1 VKIGDFGIAKRCR
14 GDSTALQ
21 TEVGTQGY
29 LAPEIAVE
37 SNEQYTNAC
46 DIWSLGCVVYKA
58 LTQKLPFPKYRD
70 LDAFCSGRSFPVGPL
85 SSKNISFSG
94 VSFLEKLLA
103 VDPITR
109 LTAELALECDWLMVS
124 EYPLQSATDFENQE
138 EKSTVNTLDVGAVP
152 EYSPQPSADFEYQE
166 EKSMANTL
174 DVGAVPEYSPQS
186 SVDFEYQ
193 EEKSTAN
200 TLIARVVPE
209 YPQEFGKQEE
219 NRVRGIGAVPEYS
232 PQSAADFEKK
242 WNAFRGL
249 CHHMHDI
256 ANKGVSGK
264 YHDIYFSNDFDD
276 SKYLRQ
282 RVQYEHSVFSKE
294 MKTKGGGIEGL
305 ASEGH
310 QEINYPIELLE
321 RVTGDGLLAGQIPNF
336 GLLFLEHSEPWFN
349 LAVRHVERCFE
360 HCVKFLRGVLVAV
373 LTEDFRISPALLF
386 HRYLLKPLVHLH
398 SLALHELEQLEK
410 DRTRRSNSISEF
422 LLDRIPENKDP
433 NVEMRTPMLDFALSR
448 RIYAEGII
456 EQMLIYY
463 NVCEYW
469 K

>member
-21 TEVGTQGY
+21 TELGTQGY

-58 LTQKLPFPKYRD
+58 LTQILPFPRYRD
-70 LDAFCSGRSFPVGPL
+70 LDSFCSGKPFPVGPL

-103 VDPITR
+103 VDPIAR

-124 EYPLQSATDFENQE
+124 ECPPQSA
-138 EKSTVNTLDVGAVP
+138 
-152 EYSPQPSADFEYQE
+152 AD
-166 EKSMANTL
+166 L
-174 DVGAVPEYSPQS
+174 
-186 SVDFEYQ
+186 EYQ

-433 NVEMRTPMLDFALSR
+433 NVEMRTPVLDFALSR